1 MFTTFLVLSP
11 DKKHFQKYDGI
22 SQNILVFKQKRFLS
36 LLAFLFY
43 KILSMTH
50 STMADISGL
59 HPYYF
64 VAFFKKIKC
73 KFLFHFFSYFW
84 LFRIRKEKKLQ
95 RTNTGEEMQM

>member
-1 MFTTFLVLSP
+1 
-11 DKKHFQKYDGI
+11 
-22 SQNILVFKQKRFLS
+22 
-36 LLAFLFY
+36 
-43 KILSMTH
+43 MTH